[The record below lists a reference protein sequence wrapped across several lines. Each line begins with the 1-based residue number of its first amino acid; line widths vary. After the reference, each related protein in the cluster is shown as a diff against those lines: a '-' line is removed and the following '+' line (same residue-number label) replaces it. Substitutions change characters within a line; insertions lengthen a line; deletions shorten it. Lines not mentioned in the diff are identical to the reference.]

1 MFTKETTKTKAAAE
15 PAAVAGAQGPQT
27 EEMEDPMR
35 ARGPGRGNATAIPGF
50 SRFLVSPRPRA
61 QQNRR
66 AGPALVGPTT
76 EAPTLPLPRN

>member
-35 ARGPGRGNATAIPGF
+35 ARGPA
-50 SRFLVSPRPRA
+50 V
-61 QQNRR
+61 
-66 AGPALVGPTT
+66 
-76 EAPTLPLPRN
+76 AP